1 MDSYSTSPV
10 HRHLVRDALR
20 RYAALL
26 VLTGLVFGAAGY
38 FVGKKQPDAYTAVAR
53 VLLRPTVGN
62 ALSPTSAT
70 SGPQVTV
77 AMTTEAAVVTAPS
90 VAASVAKQLSTD
102 LPTVTSSVVSSVPSN
117 TQIVEID
124 YTAVS
129 PDIAQKGAQG
139 LADSFLAYRKA
150 LSTAVVQSQL
160 ANLTETQKQV
170 TDALKVAGDAAAV
183 ASAKPDA
190 NAQVQLYAGRL
201 ATVQNSIATTT
212 ATDINPGSVVTPAV
226 LPVDNSNIIK
236 GFIAPAAFVIG
247 LFLAMLV
254 ALWLV
259 RRDDRIRNADEE
271 DFSGAAVLTTLS
283 GKAATDRLVTQGADD
298 AVSESYRH
306 ARAGILAARGNRGT
320 TFAVVGTEQ
329 GVQVGD
335 VALNLGVSLAR
346 AGYRVAV
353 ADLTAGW
360 EDLPAVVGVHPESGF
375 SELLMSATAAP
386 TSVMTR
392 GVDVIGSGAD
402 PIESRD
408 LFHGNEMAH
417 AVKRIG
423 AAHDFAVLA
432 GAGVTT
438 AEGSGVVL
446 VADSVILVVESRRT
460 THGMLAQSLQRCH
473 ELGTPVLG
481 VIVVPATTV
490 VDRPLA
496 ATSGSRRRGQEPEPQ
511 QAAPTE
517 RVESTPHV

>member
-1 MDSYSTSPV
+1 M
-10 HRHLVRDALR
+10 
-20 RYAALL
+20 
-26 VLTGLVFGAAGY
+26 
-38 FVGKKQPDAYTAVAR
+38 
-53 VLLRPTVGN
+53 
-62 ALSPTSAT
+62 
-70 SGPQVTV
+70 
-77 AMTTEAAVVTAPS
+77 
-90 VAASVAKQLSTD
+90 
-102 LPTVTSSVVSSVPSN
+102 
-117 TQIVEID
+117 
-124 YTAVS
+124 
-129 PDIAQKGAQG
+129 
-139 LADSFLAYRKA
+139 
-150 LSTAVVQSQL
+150 
-160 ANLTETQKQV
+160 
-170 TDALKVAGDAAAV
+170 
-183 ASAKPDA
+183 
-190 NAQVQLYAGRL
+190 
-201 ATVQNSIATTT
+201 
-212 ATDINPGSVVTPAV
+212 
-226 LPVDNSNIIK
+226 
-236 GFIAPAAFVIG
+236 
-247 LFLAMLV
+247 
-254 ALWLV
+254 
-259 RRDDRIRNADEE
+259 
-271 DFSGAAVLTTLS
+271 
-283 GKAATDRLVTQGADD
+283 
-298 AVSESYRH
+298 
-306 ARAGILAARGNRGT
+306 
-320 TFAVVGTEQ
+320 
-329 GVQVGD
+329 
-335 VALNLGVSLAR
+335 
-346 AGYRVAV
+346 